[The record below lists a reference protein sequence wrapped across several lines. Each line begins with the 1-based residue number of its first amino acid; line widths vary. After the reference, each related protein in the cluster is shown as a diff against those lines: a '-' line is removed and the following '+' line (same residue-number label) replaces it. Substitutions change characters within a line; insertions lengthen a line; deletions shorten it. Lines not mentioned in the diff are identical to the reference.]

1 MHQRLGAVLTPIF
14 LDLASISLVVG
25 LLIFLQVAVRFRAGD
40 AGSTPS
46 CCIAWTTAN
55 AMEFI
60 WCVESAGFSEMVL
73 STAVDTPG

>member
-46 CCIAWTTAN
+46 CCIA
-55 AMEFI
+55 
-60 WCVESAGFSEMVL
+60 
-73 STAVDTPG
+73 